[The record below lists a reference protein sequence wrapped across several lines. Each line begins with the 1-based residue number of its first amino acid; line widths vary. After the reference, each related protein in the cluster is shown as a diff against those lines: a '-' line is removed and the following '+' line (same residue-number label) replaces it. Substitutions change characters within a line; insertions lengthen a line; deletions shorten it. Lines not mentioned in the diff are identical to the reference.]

1 VQIKKYQLLV
11 LSKLKA
17 NCSSLRENKFFVVNR
32 DGEEYVIIKGA
43 VPKSLKLQFKVI
55 CVQQELEMSAV
66 LQTLIEQWI
75 QADGPVDESFANL
88 ANEELEDVKGY
99 VPKSLKLRFKTLC
112 IMKRVKIRSVL
123 YQLITEWVQVQ

>member
-1 VQIKKYQLLV
+1 M
-11 LSKLKA
+11 
-17 NCSSLRENKFFVVNR
+17 VNR
-32 DGEEYVIIKGA
+32 DGEEYVIIKGS

-55 CVQQELEMSAV
+55 CVQKELEMSAV
-66 LQTLIEQWI
+66 LQTLIEKWI
-75 QADGPVDESFANL
+75 QADGPVDEYFTNL